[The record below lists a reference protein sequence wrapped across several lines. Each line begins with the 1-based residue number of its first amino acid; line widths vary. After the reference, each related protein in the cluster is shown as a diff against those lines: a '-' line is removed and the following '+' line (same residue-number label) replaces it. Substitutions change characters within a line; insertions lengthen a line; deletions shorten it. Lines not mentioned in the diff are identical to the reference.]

1 MLRTVVKKYPF
12 IRWCLAGRTPEK
24 VHKVIDKVLAM
35 PECAHVKYRP
45 GGMQCSL
52 GDATKLRRMVLS
64 TDVVINIAGPY
75 MKTGGE
81 MLVEACLAYDT
92 DYVDVNG
99 EIPYTHKIL
108 DYHRYARQKGVFIV
122 PYSAMVRR
130 VTVAGML
137 LRVWFVAGVVTPGE
151 GVEAERWL
159 PCCVVL
165 CNPHQAGGA
174 PDTFVFYLVKL
185 LKEKYHEKVRQIRCF
200 VAASQGLA
208 PSGGTLATRA
218 AMAEALGLGDP
229 GRSWHTD
236 RGPILRIAGWMAQ
249 VVAAL
254 AAMGASLVALA
265 ASEVG
270 EVRLTGAGASSTM
283 PQKANPV
290 GPSVLVALGHQMGG
304 LMASLQAAAPHQHQ
318 RDGAA
323 WFAEWMVLPQIAL
336 GVAAALET
344 AGAVLEG
351 LEPVPARMLDNLGRA
366 GLIHAEALSFAL
378 AAHMP
383 RAEAQAA
390 TKALVAEAVQTGA
403 ALEAVARAAHPDL
416 PPTLFDP
423 AAQMGD
429 APQAAR
435 AFAARAARGAQA

>member
-1 MLRTVVKKYPF
+1 MHAVGCDPCAACPPPAGKDGRLYHIIIYGASGYTGQLCLEYMLRTVVKKYPF

-35 PECAHVKYRP
+35 PEFAHVKYRP
-45 GGMQCSL
+45 GVMQCSL

-122 PYSAMVRR
+122 PNSAMVRR

-137 LRVWFVAGVVTPGE
+137 LCVWFVAGVVTPGE

-185 LKEKYHEKVRQIRCF
+185 LKEKYHEKVRQSRCV

-218 AMAEALGLGDP
+218 AMAEA
-229 GRSWHTD
+229 R
-236 RGPILRIAGWMAQ
+236 A
-249 VVAAL
+249 
-254 AAMGASLVALA
+254 
-265 ASEVG
+265 EVG
-270 EVRLTGAGASSTM
+270 GIM
-283 PQKANPV
+283 ANPF
-290 GPSVLVALGHQMGG
+290 ALGGQIG
-304 LMASLQAAAPHQHQ
+304 
-318 RDGAA
+318 DGKRCA
-323 WFAEWMVLPQIAL
+323 WPSS
-336 GVAAALET
+336 
-344 AGAVLEG
+344 
-351 LEPVPARMLDNLGRA
+351 PP
-366 GLIHAEALSFAL
+366 S
-378 AAHMP
+378 
-383 RAEAQAA
+383 
-390 TKALVAEAVQTGA
+390 
-403 ALEAVARAAHPDL
+403 
-416 PPTLFDP
+416 PPTTHVV
-423 AAQMGD
+423 
-429 APQAAR
+429 
-435 AFAARAARGAQA
+435 